1 MRKFLL
7 AAVMCGMTAGAQAA
21 DLSDLPILRGGLTE
35 GMGARVNWSGV
46 YVGGQVTRGA
56 ADMDFTNSGQDLLAK
71 LLNNIDLE
79 AQFNISKWPVGRAGP
94 CVGHRLWRL
103 CRIQFPMDRCGHR
116 RRTELHPRYA
126 VRFLEG
132 RPGTYLPVS
141 DRLRYDGDG
150 LVEQLDAA
158 DRLRLAPRSW
168 RLCGRQL
175 AALRICR
182 CGAGTGRYQPQGRC
196 FSQLSLCRHQRKL
209 PSYSASGFLTD
220 NANSHLVTGF
230 AAGLGFDW
238 MLCAGLFMRAEFEYL
253 RFTSTVDTSVSTARL
268 GLGYKF

>member
-1 MRKFLL
+1 MDSAFSDEITRIGAGDNDWLGLTSDDQRQVRVSDGALRCVRFLL

-71 LLNNIDLE
+71 LLNNVDRRSAVQHLE
-79 AQFNISKWPVGRAGP
+79 MAGRRAGP

-141 DRLRYDGDG
+141 DRLRYDGDASRR
-150 LVEQLDAA
+150 AA
-158 DRLRLAPRSW
+158 
-168 RLCGRQL
+168 
-175 AALRICR
+175 R
-182 CGAGTGRYQPQGRC
+182 CG
-196 FSQLSLCRHQRKL
+196 
-209 PSYSASGFLTD
+209 
-220 NANSHLVTGF
+220 
-230 AAGLGFDW
+230 
-238 MLCAGLFMRAEFEYL
+238 
-253 RFTSTVDTSVSTARL
+253 
-268 GLGYKF
+268 